1 MLRAF
6 GLILIGFGLFVQ
18 SAAHASMLSQEPIIE
33 RQCDE
38 LPTSGGPNEGE
49 ESPCDKLGAGC
60 LVSLGCIAPMAIDND
75 ASEVRTLSATRLR
88 FAGFGSSTPGET
100 GAGPEPPPPQAEA

>member
-1 MLRAF
+1 M
-6 GLILIGFGLFVQ
+6 V
-18 SAAHASMLSQEPIIE
+18 E

-38 LPTSGGPNEGE
+38 LLTSGVPNEGE
-49 ESPCDKLGAGC
+49 KPPCDKVGAGC
-60 LVSLGCIAPMAIDND
+60 LVSLGCIAPMAIGND